1 MTPERVMMVNRFGQI
16 KFVDMCEPVH
26 RILERVHHFPFREP
40 EHHSTSEAHV
50 ESCTFRD
57 TGTRNLQGYRIF
69 MEDPAW

>member
-26 RILERVHHFPFREP
+26 RILERV
-40 EHHSTSEAHV
+40 HHSTSEAHV